1 MSSAKNKLIRL
12 LVPFIIF
19 GIIYVAPVMVLCGFT
34 DESYFSYCVNGI
46 LLARNS
52 RHLWYLIVL
61 FEIFAASIFIKPT
74 IQKRI
79 CI

>member
-1 MSSAKNKLIRL
+1 
-12 LVPFIIF
+12 
-19 GIIYVAPVMVLCGFT
+19 MVLCGFT

-74 IQKRI
+74 IQKKEYVYRY
-79 CI
+79 CDNVFAFVDGNVFL